1 MSASTTQSIPVID
14 LASWDRARSLPP
26 AEIVQKADHALRHVG
41 FFVLTGH
48 GVARSTIDA
57 AFAEA
62 ARFHAQSLE
71 AKLTVRLDR
80 NNNGYMPAKSTTIR
94 TSTVAENKG
103 VDLNEAFFFRPQ
115 LSPDHPDVVA
125 GRQYRGLNQWPEN
138 LPGFRDTCLAYATE
152 MHTLATRMLR
162 VLEGALQLP
171 ANWFDPAFRDCQWV
185 TRLSH
190 YFPAES
196 HGNAYGLSPHTD
208 GSFFTLLPQ
217 TEVPGLEV
225 RLPDGQWIA
234 PPFLP
239 GSIVFNSGDMLHRW
253 SNGRLLSTPHRANPP
268 VGRDRYAIPFFH
280 GPNWDA
286 EIRCLETCL
295 APGETP
301 RWPPITFADYMT
313 WWYENN
319 YASAHA
325 KLAAETRA

>member
-1 MSASTTQSIPVID
+1 MTASEVETIPVID
-14 LASWDRARSLPP
+14 LASWPADALAPP
-26 AEIVQKADHALRHVG
+26 ADVVRQADAALRNVG

-48 GVARSTIDA
+48 GVARATIDS
-57 AFAEA
+57 AFAQA
-62 ARFHAQSLE
+62 ARFHDQSLE
-71 AKLTVRLDR
+71 AKLAVRLDR

-94 TSTVAENKG
+94 TSTVADNKG

-115 LSPDHPDVVA
+115 LSPDHPDVIA
-125 GRQYRGLNQWPEN
+125 GRQFRGLNQWPDD
-138 LPGFRDTCLAYATE
+138 LPGFRDTCLAYADE
-152 MHTLATRMLR
+152 MHALATRLLR
-162 VLEGALQLP
+162 VLESVLALP
-171 ANWFDPAFRDCQWV
+171 PRWFDSAFRDPQWV
-185 TRLSH
+185 TRFSH
-190 YFPAES
+190 YFPTAETDA
-196 HGNAYGLSPHTD
+196 AYGLSPHTD
-208 GSFFTLLPQ
+208 ASFFTLLPQ

-225 RLPDGQWIA
+225 RLPDGRWIA

-253 SNGRLLSTPHRANPP
+253 SNGCLLSTPHRAKPP

-286 EIRCLETCL
+286 EIKCLDTCL
-295 APGETP
+295 ASGTTP

-325 KLAAETRA
+325 KLAAETPT